1 MSSPRRPTCRPGG
14 TATLRTDQS
23 RVLGRYDRVGA
34 GWKRGPGHDSHGG
47 AGTHFAGVRLAR
59 QHLPDDGEFKRRVFG
74 RTGRERAVQRVAVHR
89 GAIECGNV
97 ERRDHLLREH
107 AIGCGVDGHTLVGE
121 AIRVRVDPRERRA
134 DLRTSGEPVHA
145 HVLRNGSV

>member
-14 TATLRTDQS
+14 NGNADFDLRTDQS

-47 AGTHFAGVRLAR
+47 ARTHFAGVRLPASTC
-59 QHLPDDGEFKRRVFG
+59 PTTVNSSGVYSG

-89 GAIECGNV
+89 GAIECRNV
-97 ERRDHLLREH
+97 ARRDHLLREH
-107 AIGCGVDGHTLVGE
+107 AIGCGVDGRHARWRGDTRARRSTRAPCG
-121 AIRVRVDPRERRA
+121 PPHER
-134 DLRTSGEPVHA
+134 
-145 HVLRNGSV
+145 